1 MRKFTLISLWLVF
14 LFVLLE
20 LAGLA
25 FFTLYDIKPISGY
38 GYPEGIYAEHAE
50 LGYLYQPG
58 FSGVFKGS
66 AYQHIPININEHGF
80 RDAPFPAKS
89 PGRPRI
95 LVTGDSVVFGP
106 GVKKQDRFTE
116 CLQENRMGLPGAVEV
131 LNLGINSWTFE
142 HYATLADLNYLDL
155 DPDFVLVGITLND
168 FARMENAKPAKRI
181 DRHKSEFA
189 KPVWFGRLQ
198 ERLAR
203 TYAARFINELQTRYT
218 YARMNS
224 DELEEYHTK
233 WMRTIVSSWA
243 DAENVR
249 YFTVQL
255 QRFLGTMSKQ
265 GAVYAFV
272 LFPELND
279 LLDPEEFGQ
288 PRKAARAILEDKGL
302 KYCDP
307 YEKFRAAGDPASLF
321 LPHDDVHYTAAGH
334 ALLCSALI
342 DCITDNRIPMVSVSG
357 GHTP

>member
-1 MRKFTLISLWLVF
+1 MRKFTLLFLWLIF

-25 FFTLYDIKPISGY
+25 FFTFYDIKPISGY

-66 AYQHIPININEHGF
+66 AYQHIPIDINEHGF
-80 RDAPFPAKS
+80 RDAPFAARS
-89 PGRPRI
+89 PGRPRVI
-95 LVTGDSVVFGP
+95 VTGDSVVFGP
-106 GVKKQDRFTE
+106 GVRKQDRFTE
-116 CLQENRMGLPGAVEV
+116 CLQDSGMGFPGSVEV
-131 LNLGINSWTFE
+131 LNLGVNSWTFE
-142 HYATLADLNYLDL
+142 HYATLADLNYLEL

-168 FARMENAKPAKRI
+168 FARMENARPAKRI
-181 DRHKSEFA
+181 DRHKTGFP

-203 TYAARFINELQTRYT
+203 TYAARFLNELDTRYT

-243 DAENVR
+243 DAENVS
-249 YFTVQL
+249 YFTSQL
-255 QRFLGTMSKQ
+255 RRFRDSMSKRETK
-265 GAVYAFV
+265 YAFV

-279 LLDPEEFGQ
+279 VLDPQDFGQ
-288 PRKAARAILEDKGL
+288 PRQTVRTILEDNDL
-302 KYCDP
+302 QYCDP
-307 YEKFRAAGDPASLF
+307 YDVFRAAADPASLF

-334 ALLCSALI
+334 ALLCSALSE
-342 DCITDNRIPMVSVSG
+342 CIANNRIPPATAASRQ
-357 GHTP
+357 